1 MANSAPDILRHF
13 RKREHCLEGLLVS
26 LLKRMREQSDD
37 ALYRAR
43 LTYCLEKCQERA
55 EIMKETKSIPM
66 KKRVPAGVRY
76 LKSLHETSTYRNPS
90 QDVAYLEL
98 VYHQLLTT
106 YRTLSNLYYCLKNK
120 RTAADLRLC
129 EKLVK
134 DELRKIAQFEES
146 VIHVL

>member
-1 MANSAPDILRHF
+1 MVNSAPDILQYF

-43 LTYCLEKCQERA
+43 LTYCLEKCEERA
-55 EIMKETKSIPM
+55 KIIKEAKSIPM
-66 KKRVPAGVRY
+66 KERVPVEVRY
-76 LKSLHETSTYRNPS
+76 LKSLEETSSRRS
-90 QDVAYLEL
+90 RSEDVAHLEL

-106 YRTLSNLYYCLKNK
+106 YRTLSAFYYCLEDK
-120 RTAADLRLC
+120 RAAADLHLC

-134 DELRKIAQFEES
+134 DELRKIADFEES
-146 VIHVL
+146 IIHVL